1 MKIKV
6 LYFFILSTISF
17 NIYSQEFRYGIKIG
31 SVFSKQSLITESKSN
46 IIGVSYNRIGGLP
59 YDVNT
64 YTGYNFGAN
73 LELSFK
79 LFPDDYDKRIK
90 SYLGLRSGI
99 NYSAQGVIVEDS
111 NRTSFT
117 NKLDYL
123 QIPILINFRMNN
135 FNFFIGPQI
144 GNILNIKTEVRA
156 STSNY
161 NLDTASSSNSFRFT
175 ENDFGDKETS
185 FVWGFG
191 YKVYKGTSLEIK
203 STRGITNISQVEG
216 EIWKNKSYD
225 LTINLNITEILRK
238 KELIK

>member
-31 SVFSKQSLITESKSN
+31 SVFSKQSLVTESKSN

-144 GNILNIKTEVRA
+144 GNILNVKTEVKA

-225 LTINLNITEILRK
+225 ITINFNINEIL
-238 KELIK
+238 

>member
-6 LYFFILSTISF
+6 LYLFILSTISF

-161 NLDTASSSNSFRFT
+161 NLDTASSSNSFRFA

-225 LTINLNITEILRK
+225 ITINFNINEIL
-238 KELIK
+238 

>member
-31 SVFSKQSLITESKSN
+31 SVFSKQSLVTESKSN

-144 GNILNIKTEVRA
+144 GNILKVKTEIKA

-161 NLDTASSSNSFRFT
+161 NLDTASGSNSFRFT

-185 FVWGFG
+185 FVYGFG

-225 LTINLNITEILRK
+225 ITINFNINEIL
-238 KELIK
+238 

>member
-144 GNILNIKTEVRA
+144 GNILNIKTEIKA

-161 NLDTASSSNSFRFT
+161 NLDTASGSNSFRFT

-225 LTINLNITEILRK
+225 ITINFNINEIL
-238 KELIK
+238 

>member
-31 SVFSKQSLITESKSN
+31 SVFSKQSLVTESKSN

-144 GNILNIKTEVRA
+144 GNILKVKTEIKA

-161 NLDTASSSNSFRFT
+161 NLNTASGSNSFRFT

-225 LTINLNITEILRK
+225 ITINFNINEILWK

>member
-111 NRTSFT
+111 NRTSYT

-203 STRGITNISQVEG
+203 STRGITNVSQVEG

-225 LTINLNITEILRK
+225 ITINFNINEIL
-238 KELIK
+238 

>member
-31 SVFSKQSLITESKSN
+31 SVFSKQSLVTESKSN

-144 GNILNIKTEVRA
+144 GKILNVKTEIKA

-225 LTINLNITEILRK
+225 ITINFNINEIL
-238 KELIK
+238 

>member
-31 SVFSKQSLITESKSN
+31 SVFSKQSLVTESKSN

-144 GNILNIKTEVRA
+144 GNILNVKTEIKA

-161 NLDTASSSNSFRFT
+161 NLDTASGTNSFRFT

-185 FVWGFG
+185 FVYGFG
-191 YKVYKGTSLEIK
+191 YKVYKGTSVEIK

-225 LTINLNITEILRK
+225 ITINFNINEIL
-238 KELIK
+238 

>member
-31 SVFSKQSLITESKSN
+31 SVFSKQSLVTEAKSN

-99 NYSAQGVIVEDS
+99 NYSVQGVIVEDS

-144 GNILNIKTEVRA
+144 GNILKVKTEIKA

-161 NLDTASSSNSFRFT
+161 NLDTASGSNSFRFT

-216 EIWKNKSYD
+216 EIWKSKSYD
-225 LTINLNITEILRK
+225 ITINFNINEIL
-238 KELIK
+238 

>member
-31 SVFSKQSLITESKSN
+31 SVFSKQSLVTESKSN

-216 EIWKNKSYD
+216 EIWKSKSYD
-225 LTINLNITEILRK
+225 ITINFNINEIL
-238 KELIK
+238 

>member
-31 SVFSKQSLITESKSN
+31 SVFSKQSLVTESKSN

-144 GNILNIKTEVRA
+144 GKILNVKTEIKA

-161 NLDTASSSNSFRFT
+161 NLDTASNVSSFRLT

-216 EIWKNKSYD
+216 EIWKSKSYD
-225 LTINLNITEILRK
+225 ITINFNINEIL
-238 KELIK
+238 

>member
-6 LYFFILSTISF
+6 LYLFILSTISF

-144 GNILNIKTEVRA
+144 GNILNVKTEVRA

-225 LTINLNITEILRK
+225 ITINFNINEIL
-238 KELIK
+238 

>member
-17 NIYSQEFRYGIKIG
+17 NTYSQEFRYGIKLG

-225 LTINLNITEILRK
+225 ITINFNINEIL
-238 KELIK
+238 

>member
-175 ENDFGDKETS
+175 ENDFGDKEPS

-225 LTINLNITEILRK
+225 ITINFNINEIL
-238 KELIK
+238 

>member
-31 SVFSKQSLITESKSN
+31 SVFSKQSLVTESKSN

-144 GNILNIKTEVRA
+144 GNILNVKTEVRA

-225 LTINLNITEILRK
+225 ITINFNINEIL
-238 KELIK
+238 

>member
-6 LYFFILSTISF
+6 LYLFILSTISF

-31 SVFSKQSLITESKSN
+31 SVFSKQSLVTESKSN

-123 QIPILINFRMNN
+123 QIPILINFRMND

-225 LTINLNITEILRK
+225 ITINFNINEIL
-238 KELIK
+238 

>member
-31 SVFSKQSLITESKSN
+31 SVFSKQSLVTESKSN

-144 GNILNIKTEVRA
+144 GNILNVKTKIKA

-161 NLDTASSSNSFRFT
+161 NLDTASGSNSFRFT

-225 LTINLNITEILRK
+225 ITINFNINEIL
-238 KELIK
+238 

>member
-144 GNILNIKTEVRA
+144 GNILKVKTEIKA

-161 NLDTASSSNSFRFT
+161 NLDTASGSNSFRFT

-225 LTINLNITEILRK
+225 ITINFNINEILWK

>member
-1 MKIKV
+1 MKIKA

-31 SVFSKQSLITESKSN
+31 SVFSKQSLVTESKSN

-144 GNILNIKTEVRA
+144 GNILNVKTEVKA

-225 LTINLNITEILRK
+225 ITINFNINEIL
-238 KELIK
+238 

>member
-1 MKIKV
+1 MKIKA

-144 GNILNIKTEVRA
+144 GNILNVKTEVKA

-161 NLDTASSSNSFRFT
+161 NLDTASSSNSFRFA

-225 LTINLNITEILRK
+225 ITINFNINEIL
-238 KELIK
+238 

>member
-6 LYFFILSTISF
+6 LYLFILSTISF

-31 SVFSKQSLITESKSN
+31 SVFSKQSLVTESKSN

-203 STRGITNISQVEG
+203 STRGITNVSQVEG

-225 LTINLNITEILRK
+225 ITINFNINEIL
-238 KELIK
+238 

>member
-31 SVFSKQSLITESKSN
+31 SVFSKQSLVTESKSN

-111 NRTSFT
+111 NRTSYT

-123 QIPILINFRMNN
+123 QIPILINFRINN

-144 GNILNIKTEVRA
+144 GNILNVKTEVKA

-161 NLDTASSSNSFRFT
+161 NLDTASSSNSFRFA

-225 LTINLNITEILRK
+225 ITINFNIYEIL
-238 KELIK
+238 

>member
-144 GNILNIKTEVRA
+144 GNILNVKTEVKA

-161 NLDTASSSNSFRFT
+161 NFDTASSSNSFRFA

-225 LTINLNITEILRK
+225 ITINFNIYEIL
-238 KELIK
+238 

>member
-6 LYFFILSTISF
+6 LYLFILSTISF

-31 SVFSKQSLITESKSN
+31 SVFSKQSLVTESKSN

-111 NRTSFT
+111 NRTSHT

-144 GNILNIKTEVRA
+144 GNILNVKTEVKA

-216 EIWKNKSYD
+216 EIWKSKSYD
-225 LTINLNITEILRK
+225 ITINFNINEIL
-238 KELIK
+238 

>member
-6 LYFFILSTISF
+6 LYLFILSTISF

-135 FNFFIGPQI
+135 FNFFIGPQT
-144 GNILNIKTEVRA
+144 GNILNVKTEVKA

-216 EIWKNKSYD
+216 EIWKSKSYD
-225 LTINLNITEILRK
+225 ITINFNINEIL
-238 KELIK
+238 

>member
-31 SVFSKQSLITESKSN
+31 SVFSKQSLVTESKSN

-144 GNILNIKTEVRA
+144 GNILNVKTEVKA

-203 STRGITNISQVEG
+203 SSRGITNISQVEG
-216 EIWKNKSYD
+216 EIWKNKSYYI
-225 LTINLNITEILRK
+225 TINFNINEIL
-238 KELIK
+238 

>member
-111 NRTSFT
+111 NRTSYT

-225 LTINLNITEILRK
+225 ITINFNINEIL
-238 KELIK
+238 

>member
-17 NIYSQEFRYGIKIG
+17 NIYSQESRYGIKIG
-31 SVFSKQSLITESKSN
+31 SVFSKQSLVTESKSN

-111 NRTSFT
+111 NRTSYT

-144 GNILNIKTEVRA
+144 GKILNVKTEIKA

-225 LTINLNITEILRK
+225 ITINFNINEILWK

>member
-31 SVFSKQSLITESKSN
+31 SVFSKQSLVTESKSN

-111 NRTSFT
+111 NRTSYT

-144 GNILNIKTEVRA
+144 GNILNVKTEVKA

-225 LTINLNITEILRK
+225 ITINFNINEIL
-238 KELIK
+238 

>member
-144 GNILNIKTEVRA
+144 GNILNIKTEVKA

-175 ENDFGDKETS
+175 EDDFGDKETS

-225 LTINLNITEILRK
+225 ITINFNINEIL
-238 KELIK
+238 

>member
-31 SVFSKQSLITESKSN
+31 SVFSKQSLVTESKSN

-111 NRTSFT
+111 NRTSFI

-144 GNILNIKTEVRA
+144 GNILNVKTEIKA

-161 NLDTASSSNSFRFT
+161 NLDTASGTNSFRFT

-185 FVWGFG
+185 FVYGFG
-191 YKVYKGTSLEIK
+191 YKVYKGTSVEIK

-225 LTINLNITEILRK
+225 FTINFNINEIL
-238 KELIK
+238 

>member
-6 LYFFILSTISF
+6 LYLFILSTISF

-144 GNILNIKTEVRA
+144 GNILNVKNEVKA

-225 LTINLNITEILRK
+225 ITINFNINEIL
-238 KELIK
+238 

>member
-31 SVFSKQSLITESKSN
+31 SVFSKQSLVTESKSN

-144 GNILNIKTEVRA
+144 GNILNVKTEVKA

-161 NLDTASSSNSFRFT
+161 NLDTASGSNSFRFT
-175 ENDFGDKETS
+175 ENDFRDKETS
-185 FVWGFG
+185 FVYGFG
-191 YKVYKGTSLEIK
+191 YKVYKGTSVEIK

-216 EIWKNKSYD
+216 EIWKSKSYD
-225 LTINLNITEILRK
+225 ITINFNINEIL
-238 KELIK
+238 

>member
-31 SVFSKQSLITESKSN
+31 SVFSKQSLVTESKSN

-117 NKLDYL
+117 NKLNYL

-144 GNILNIKTEVRA
+144 GNILNVKTEIKA

-161 NLDTASSSNSFRFT
+161 NLDTASGSNSFRFT

-185 FVWGFG
+185 FVYGFG
-191 YKVYKGTSLEIK
+191 YKVYKGTSVEIK

-225 LTINLNITEILRK
+225 ITINFNINEIL
-238 KELIK
+238 

>member
-1 MKIKV
+1 MKIKA

-144 GNILNIKTEVRA
+144 GNILNIKTEIKA

-225 LTINLNITEILRK
+225 ITINFNINEIL
-238 KELIK
+238 

>member
-6 LYFFILSTISF
+6 LYLFILSTISF

-144 GNILNIKTEVRA
+144 GNILNVKTEVKA

-225 LTINLNITEILRK
+225 ITINFNINEILWK